1 LKIENLVYN
10 IPMKQRGAFIANII
24 FSAPGIIIHEFS
36 HELFCVLS
44 NVKVFK
50 VKYFQLKNP
59 AGYVEH
65 AQPRNF
71 IQAFFISVGPF
82 IFGTLLS
89 FGLFTFVLMF
99 IQKIYFGFLPLSIY
113 NAILIPI
120 ALWFGFS
127 ISLGCFPSNGDA
139 HVLLMEANRHLFQR
153 FNPFAI
159 FLYPFVIIIKLAN
172 GLQKF
177 YFDYIYS
184 IIILGLAVYTVLFL
198 LK

>member
-1 LKIENLVYN
+1 MRLTKKYLTYIL
-10 IPMKQRGAFIANII
+10 

-36 HELFCVLS
+36 HQLFCSLS
-44 NVKVFK
+44 GVKVFK

-82 IFGTLLS
+82 IFGTVLS
-89 FGLFTFVLMF
+89 FLFFWFVVHSCQWF
-99 IQKIYFGFLPLSIY
+99 NPASDG
-113 NAILIPI
+113 NALINLV
-120 ALWFGFS
+120 ALWFGTS
-127 ISLGCFPSNGDA
+127 IAINCFPSSGDA
-139 HVLLMEANRHLFQR
+139 RVLLLEANRHVLHH

-159 FLYPFVIIIKLAN
+159 ILYPFVFIIKIAN
-172 GLQKF
+172 YLKKF
-177 YFDYIYS
+177 YFDYLYAIF
-184 IIILGLAVYTVLFL
+184 ILALAVYVALFL